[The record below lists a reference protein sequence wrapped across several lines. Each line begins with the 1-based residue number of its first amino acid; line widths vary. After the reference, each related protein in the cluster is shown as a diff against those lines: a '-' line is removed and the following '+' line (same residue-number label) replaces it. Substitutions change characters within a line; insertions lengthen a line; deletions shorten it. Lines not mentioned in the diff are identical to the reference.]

1 MVYMFLANGFEEI
14 EALYTL
20 DVLRRAGVDVRTV
33 GVSDKTAVGSH
44 NIPVICDITSDLLP
58 FTDDF
63 DMIILPGGMPGSANL
78 DSDEAVNRYIKLA
91 NENGKYICAICAA
104 PYILGKRGLLKGK
117 KATCFPSFEKYLEG
131 AEVVDCGVVWD
142 GKIIT
147 GRAMGSAHEFALTI
161 LEALKGKECAEEMK
175 KTIILK

>member
-20 DVLRRAGVDVRTV
+20 DLLRRASVEALTV
-33 GVSDKTAVGSH
+33 GISGKTAEGSH
-44 NIPVICDITSDLLP
+44 GIPVVCDITAEQLP
-58 FTDDF
+58 FNDEF

-78 DSDEAVNRYIKLA
+78 DSSDTVDKYIKLA
-91 NENGKYICAICAA
+91 NDNGKLICAICAA
-104 PYILGKRGLLKGK
+104 PYILGKRGLLTGK
-117 KATCFPSFEKYLEG
+117 KATCFPSFEKYLDG
-131 AEVVDCGVVWD
+131 AEIVDAGVVKD
-142 GKIIT
+142 GNIIT
-147 GRAMGSAHEFALTI
+147 GRAMGSAHTFALTI

>member
-20 DVLRRAGVDVRTV
+20 DVLRRAGVDIQTV
-33 GVSDKTAVGSH
+33 GVSSKTATGSH
-44 NIPVICDITSDLLP
+44 NIPVICDITADQLP
-58 FTDDF
+58 FNGEF

-78 DSDEAVNRYIKLA
+78 DSDPSVDKYISMA
-91 NENGKYICAICAA
+91 NDNGKLICAICAA

-117 KATCFPSFEKYLEG
+117 RATCFPGFEKYLEG
-131 AEVVDCGVVWD
+131 AEIVDAGVVKD
-142 GKIIT
+142 GNIIT
-147 GRAMGSAHEFALTI
+147 GRAMGSAHTFALTI
-161 LEALKGKECAEEMK
+161 LEALKGRSCASDMR

>member
-20 DVLRRAGVDVRTV
+20 DVLRRAGVDIETV
-33 GVSDKTAVGSH
+33 GISSKTATGSH
-44 NIPVICDITSDLLP
+44 GIPVVCDITADQLP
-58 FTDDF
+58 FTNDF

-78 DSDEAVNRYIKLA
+78 DSNESVEKYITLA
-91 NENGKYICAICAA
+91 SESGKYICAICAA

-131 AEVVDCGVVWD
+131 ATVVDAGVVWD
-142 GKIIT
+142 GNIIT
-147 GRAMGSAHEFALTI
+147 GRAMGSAHDFAFAI
-161 LEALKGKECAEEMK
+161 LEALKGKESSDEIK
-175 KTIILK
+175 KSIILK